1 MAEQTFRSPGFF
13 EQEIDLA
20 PKQAEPAG
28 VPAGIIGTAERGP
41 AFVPVKVGSF
51 NDFTT
56 RFGSLDPD
64 RFGPYAVR
72 EWLKNRTSCTY
83 LRVLGAGANETST
96 DIGNTTNKGIVKN
109 AGFYVSASRGMGAAG
124 DDGSGRLIGGVQ
136 FLAATHQPAANE
148 LAAYPQFTD
157 NPSFSVDGGGNDFV
171 NLVRGVIFTAT
182 GTKCELLS
190 HDKFYAAALTQTPA
204 FDFIRQNARPG
215 AIAQSPLSDNKYFK
229 IVISSS
235 AGNTFAN
242 DENFAGIRI
251 ISASLDPKDGQ
262 YISKVLNTDPLKFQD
277 EQHLLYLDYAVEHE
291 LCPVLYQTTD
301 LQHTVGLLSGSEL
314 TSAASGDS
322 DLSFDQLFGRY
333 DTRYTT
339 PKTTKFISQPF
350 GKKEYDLFHFETIS
364 DGAYGNDKFK
374 VSIANIR
381 ASTDPADRFGTFEVQ
396 IRSFNDKD
404 SNLEILERYP
414 ECSLNPRSDRY
425 VAKLIGDKKVRYDF
439 DQEDVDERRLV
450 ISGKYPNLSSR
461 VRIQMH
467 RDVENGDIPH
477 DALPFGFR
485 GLPVIK
491 TTDTL
496 HDGQIN
502 RGALTFDGVR
512 VGEDTPRRLTTITG
526 SHGDK
531 GTVPAVGVHLS
542 LTSSIVP
549 PLPYRFKVTRGEGNS
564 TSSPRIVGDPGT
576 NERVDARLYWG
587 VNNVAI
593 PTSDATSK
601 PILNANDGT
610 RQNPIIAAY
619 TKFQGI
625 QKLDALVTGSGA
637 DVFNANK
644 FTLARVALGNVTA
657 NNELKEVFTHVTG
670 SSREHMIEAAYIRN
684 GTPDRNTYTV
694 DDRTSA
700 GSNRFT
706 LASLIQTSSIL
717 FNRFTEFA
725 KFTNIFHGGFDGV
738 NILDKD
744 AAFFRDRAFSVDTGG
759 KSADGDPDVGLATLG
774 SNSDNQ
780 MGEGRRS
787 NANASYIRAVEIMTD
802 PVASDINVLVT
813 PGVRDPFVT
822 DHALLRVQ
830 AYSMAIYLM
839 DLIKYDEDKNRLYD
853 DSSARVDVRETAE
866 HFDGRALNNNY
877 GATYF
882 PDVNIED
889 PLNNTTVKV
898 PASVA
903 ALGAMGFNDA
913 SANVWFA
920 PAGFNRGSL
929 SFVSNIESRL
939 TSADR
944 DTLYDAR
951 INPIAVFPNS
961 GFVIFGQKTLQIT
974 KSALDRV
981 NVRRLM
987 LEVKRRV
994 VRVADR
1000 ILFEPN
1006 TPATRAMFTGAV
1018 IPELA
1023 AIQLQSGIEQFKV
1036 VMDDSNNTQED
1047 VNNNRLNGRIV
1058 VVPTRA
1064 VEFISIDFI
1073 ITNSGVDFE

>member
-20 PKQAEPAG
+20 PKKIEPTG

-51 NDFTT
+51 TDFTT
-56 RFGSLDPD
+56 RFGTLDSN

-72 EWLKNRTSCTY
+72 QWLMNRTSATY
-83 LRVLGAGANETST
+83 LRVLGAGANETSS
-96 DIGNTTNKGIVKN
+96 DITTTRVKGTVKN
-109 AGFYVSASRGMGAAG
+109 AGFYISGALG
-124 DDGSGRLIGGVQ
+124 PNGNERLVGGVQ
-136 FLAATHQPAANE
+136 FLAATHQPEANE
-148 LAAYPQFTD
+148 LKAYPQFTD
-157 NPSFSVDGGGNDFV
+157 NPSFSVDGAGDDFA
-171 NLVRGVIFTAT
+171 NLIRGVIFTAT
-182 GTKCELLS
+182 GSKCEILS
-190 HDKFYAAALTQTPA
+190 YDKFYTHTNTSSHTGDFCKQAAK
-204 FDFIRQNARPG
+204 PG
-215 AIAQSPLSDNKYFK
+215 AIGGPLSENKYFK

-235 AGNTFAN
+235 SGKGWSN
-242 DENFAGIRI
+242 DEGFAGIRI

-262 YISKVLNTDPLKFQD
+262 YIAKVLNTDPLKFQ
-277 EQHLLYLDYAVEHE
+277 EYEHLLYLDYAVEHE
-291 LCPVLYQTTD
+291 LCPVLYQTD
-301 LQHTVGLLSGSEL
+301 GLQHTVGLLSGSGVNGS
-314 TSAASGDS
+314 TASGERS
-322 DLSFDQLFGRY
+322 LFFNQAFGKY

-339 PKTTKFISQPF
+339 PRTTQFISQPF

-374 VSIANIR
+374 VSVANIR
-381 ASTDPADRFGTFEVQ
+381 ASTDPANKFGTFEVQ
-396 IRSFNDKD
+396 VRSFTDKD
-404 SNLEILERYP
+404 TNVQILERYP

-425 VAKLIGDKKVRYDF
+425 IAKLIGDKKVRYDF

-461 VRIQMH
+461 VRIRMH
-467 RDVENGDIPH
+467 RDVESGDVPH
-477 DALPFGFR
+477 DSMPFGFR
-485 GLPVIK
+485 GLPVLK

-496 HDGQIN
+496 HDGQQN
-502 RGALTFDGVR
+502 RGKLSFDDVNI
-512 VGEDTPRRLTTITG
+512 GEINPRRLTTITG
-526 SHGDK
+526 SHDDPGE
-531 GTVPAVGVHLS
+531 TPTHC

-549 PLPYRFKVTRGEGNS
+549 PLPFRFKVTRGKAS
-564 TSSPRIVGDPGT
+564 TSASPRIVGDPGT
-576 NERVDARLYWG
+576 NERVDQRLYWG
-587 VNNVAI
+587 VNNVSI
-593 PTSDATSK
+593 PTATATDN
-601 PILNANDGT
+601 PILNSNDGT
-610 RQNPIIAAY
+610 RQNPLIAAY

-625 QKLDALVTGSGA
+625 PKLDTLVTGSGA
-637 DVFNANK
+637 DIFNANK

-657 NNELKEVFTHVTG
+657 NNELKEVFTWLTG
-670 SSREHMIEAAYIRN
+670 SAREHMLEAAYIRN
-684 GTPDRNTYTV
+684 GTPDRNTYTI
-694 DDRTSA
+694 DDRTAA
-700 GSNRFT
+700 GANRFT

-717 FNRFTEFA
+717 FNRFTEYA
-725 KFTNIFHGGFDGV
+725 KFTNIFYGGFDGV

-744 AAFFRDRAFSVDTGG
+744 AYYFRDRAFSVDTGG
-759 KSADGDPDVGLATLG
+759 KATDGDPNVGLATIG
-774 SNSDNQ
+774 STSDNQ
-780 MGEGRRS
+780 MGEGRRANS
-787 NANASYIRAVEIMTD
+787 NASYIRAVEIMTD
-802 PVASDINVLVT
+802 PVASDINILVT

-822 DHALLRVQ
+822 DHALLRTQ

-853 DSSARVDVRETAE
+853 DSTARVDVRETSE
-866 HFDGRALNNNY
+866 HFDSRALNNNY

-882 PDVNIED
+882 PDVNID
-889 PLNNTTVKV
+889 DSTNNTQVKV

-903 ALGAMGFNDA
+903 ALGAMGYNDA

-929 SFVSNIESRL
+929 TFVSNIESRL

-1023 AIQLQSGIEQFKV
+1023 SIQLQSGIEQFKV
-1036 VMDDSNNTQED
+1036 VMDDSNNSAED
-1047 VNNNRLNGRIV
+1047 VQNNRLNGRIV